1 MERLCLN
8 PPRVPEV
15 WLPYMPDALPSPLL
29 CIPLLLIAE
38 LLLPRGAF
46 LDILKILTL
55 NN

>member
-1 MERLCLN
+1 
-8 PPRVPEV
+8 
-15 WLPYMPDALPSPLL
+15 
-29 CIPLLLIAE
+29 LLIAE